1 MRSLLMRA
9 HLVKLSITLIVDCID
24 FTEAWLSSV
33 GVEPGQLQA
42 EDQPHWSQWLPE
54 HSDCLS

>member
-9 HLVKLSITLIVDCID
+9 HFVKLRIIIIVDCID
-24 FTEAWLSSV
+24 FIGVWLSSV

-42 EDQPHWSQWLPE
+42 EDQPHWSRWLPE
-54 HSDCLS
+54 HSDRLS